1 MGYFLRVYIMQRK
14 LLLISLLASSTLAYA
29 SDFKLGYVDVS
40 KIFSTSKPA
49 LAMQEALKT
58 KFDPQQK
65 SLKTMNDKLV
75 SEQTQM
81 QAIMKKAPSMD
92 KLTTTDRAS
101 LEKLQTTYQKDQMDF
116 QQKYT
121 TFQQSAQKAQDF
133 ASAAV
138 LGRANTILKD
148 ISDKDDFDLVLT
160 SNQLVYAKPKY
171 DLTDRVI
178 AELNKVNSAELIKQ
192 LDNVEKQ
199 PMNSQMTTTGLT
211 APTTK

>member
-1 MGYFLRVYIMQRK
+1 MQRK

-199 PMNSQMTTTGLT
+199 PMNSQITTTGLT

>member
-1 MGYFLRVYIMQRK
+1 MKRK

-49 LAMQEALKT
+49 LAMQEALKA

-81 QAIMKKAPSMD
+81 QAVMKKAPSMD
-92 KLTTTDRAS
+92 KLTVTDRAS

-178 AELNKVNSAELIKQ
+178 AELNKVNSTELIKQ

-199 PMNSQMTTTGLT
+199 PLNPQATTGLT

>member
-1 MGYFLRVYIMQRK
+1 MQRK

-49 LAMQEALKT
+49 LAMQEALKVR
-58 KFDPQQK
+58 FDPQQK

-81 QAIMKKAPSMD
+81 QAIVKKAPSMD
-92 KLTTTDRAS
+92 KLTASDRAN
-101 LEKLQTTYQKDQMDF
+101 LEKLEAGYQKEQMAF

-121 TFQQSAQKAQDF
+121 VFQQSAQKAQDF

-148 ISDKDDFDLVLT
+148 ISDKDGFDLVLT

-171 DLTDRVI
+171 DLTDQVI
-178 AELNKVNSAELIKQ
+178 EELNKLNSAELIKQ
-192 LDNVEKQ
+192 LDNLEKQ
-199 PMNSQMTTTGLT
+199 PLNSQATAGLT
-211 APTTK
+211 APKVK

>member
-199 PMNSQMTTTGLT
+199 PMNSQITTTGLT

>member
-199 PMNSQMTTTGLT
+199 PMNSQVTTTGLT

>member
-1 MGYFLRVYIMQRK
+1 MQRK
-14 LLLISLLASSTLAYA
+14 LLLISLLVGSTLANA
-29 SDFKLGYVDVS
+29 ADFKLGYVDVS

-65 SLKTMNDKLV
+65 NLKTMYDKLV

-81 QAIMKKAPSMD
+81 QTLMKKAPSMD
-92 KLTTTDRAS
+92 KLSTDDRAT
-101 LEKLQTTYQKDQMDF
+101 LEKLEATYQKDQMDF
-116 QQKYT
+116 QQKYSA
-121 TFQQSAQKAQDF
+121 FQQSAQKAQDF

-148 ISDKDDFDLVLT
+148 LSDKGGFDLVLT

-171 DLTDRVI
+171 DLTDQVI
-178 AELNKVNSAELIKQ
+178 EQLNQVNSADLIKQ
-192 LDNVEKQ
+192 LDNAEKQ
-199 PMNSQMTTTGLT
+199 PAAGSSNTGLA
-211 APTTK
+211 APK

>member
-1 MGYFLRVYIMQRK
+1 MQRK

-81 QAIMKKAPSMD
+81 QAIMKKSSSMD
-92 KLTTTDRAS
+92 KLTTTDRTS

-121 TFQQSAQKAQDF
+121 AFQQSAQKAQDF
-133 ASAAV
+133 ASVAI
-138 LGRANTILKD
+138 LGCANTILKD

-178 AELNKVNSAELIKQ
+178 AELNKVNSVELIKR
-192 LDNVEKQ
+192 LDNVDKQ
-199 PMNSQMTTTGLT
+199 YLNSQATAAGLT
-211 APTTK
+211 APITK

>member
-199 PMNSQMTTTGLT
+199 PMNSQITTTGLT
-211 APTTK
+211 AQTTK

>member
-1 MGYFLRVYIMQRK
+1 MQRK

>member
-1 MGYFLRVYIMQRK
+1 MQRK
-14 LLLISLLASSTLAYA
+14 LLLLSLLASSTLAYA
-29 SDFKLGYVDVS
+29 ADFKLGYVDVS
-40 KIFSTSKPA
+40 KIFTTSKPA
-49 LAMQEALKT
+49 LAMQEALKS

-65 SLKTMNDKLV
+65 QLKAMNDKIV

-92 KLTTTDRAS
+92 KLTTADQAS
-101 LEKLQTTYQKDQMDF
+101 LKKLEAAYQKDQMDF
-116 QQKYT
+116 QQKYS
-121 TFQQSAQKAQDF
+121 TFQQTAQKAQDF

-148 ISDKDDFDLVLT
+148 ISDKGGYDLVLT

-171 DLTDRVI
+171 DLTDQVI
-178 AELNKVNSAELIKQ
+178 EQLNQVNSAELIKQ

-199 PMNSQMTTTGLT
+199 PLNQPLNQGLT
-211 APTTK
+211 APKATK

>member
-1 MGYFLRVYIMQRK
+1 MQKR
-14 LLLISLLASSTLAYA
+14 LLLTGLLLSANLAFA

-49 LAMQEALKT
+49 VAMQEALKA
-58 KFDPQQK
+58 KFAPQQAQ
-65 SLKTMNDKLV
+65 LKTMNDKLV

-92 KLTTTDRAS
+92 KLNPTDRTT
-101 LEKLQTTYQKDQMDF
+101 LEKLEATYQKDQMAF
-116 QQKYT
+116 QQKYS
-121 TFQQSAQKAQDF
+121 TFQQTAQRAQDF

-148 ISDKDDFDLVLT
+148 ISDKGGYDLVLT

-171 DLTDRVI
+171 DLTDQVI
-178 AELNKVNSAELIKQ
+178 EQLNQVNSAELIKQ
-192 LDNVEKQ
+192 LDNVDKQ
-199 PMNSQMTTTGLT
+199 PLSTPGSQPSLA
-211 APTTK
+211 APATK

>member
-1 MGYFLRVYIMQRK
+1 MQRK
-14 LLLISLLASSTLAYA
+14 LLLISLLVGSTLANA
-29 SDFKLGYVDVS
+29 ADFKLGYVDVS

-65 SLKTMNDKLV
+65 NLKTMNDKLV

-81 QAIMKKAPSMD
+81 QTLMKKAPSMD
-92 KLTTTDRAS
+92 KLSTDDRAT
-101 LEKLQTTYQKDQMDF
+101 LEKLEATYQKDQMDF
-116 QQKYT
+116 QQKYSA
-121 TFQQSAQKAQDF
+121 FQQSAQKAQDF

-148 ISDKDDFDLVLT
+148 LSDKGGFDLVLT

-171 DLTDRVI
+171 DLTDQVI
-178 AELNKVNSAELIKQ
+178 EQLNQVNSADLIKQ
-192 LDNVEKQ
+192 LDNAEKQ
-199 PMNSQMTTTGLT
+199 PAAGSSNTGLA
-211 APTTK
+211 APK

>member
-1 MGYFLRVYIMQRK
+1 MQRK
-14 LLLISLLASSTLAYA
+14 LLLISLLIGSTLANA

-49 LAMQEALKT
+49 LAMQAALKT

-65 SLKTMNDKLV
+65 NLKTMNDKLV
-75 SEQTQM
+75 SEQNQM

-92 KLTTTDRAS
+92 KLGVTDRAS
-101 LEKLQTTYQKDQMDF
+101 LEKLQTTYQKDQMEF

-148 ISDKDDFDLVLT
+148 ISDKGGFDLVLT

-171 DLTDRVI
+171 DLTDQVI
-178 AELNKVNSAELIKQ
+178 EQLNQVNSADLIKQ

-199 PMNSQMTTTGLT
+199 PSQPLSSALA
-211 APTTK
+211 APK

>member
-1 MGYFLRVYIMQRK
+1 MQRK
-14 LLLISLLASSTLAYA
+14 LLLSLLVSSTLAYA
-29 SDFKLGYVDVS
+29 TDFKLGYVDVS
-40 KIFSTSKPA
+40 KVFSTSKPA

-65 SLKTMNDKLV
+65 SLKTMNDKLA

-92 KLTTTDRAS
+92 KLTATDRAS
-101 LEKLQTTYQKDQMDF
+101 LESLQVTYQKDQMEF

-192 LDNVEKQ
+192 LDSVEKQ
-199 PMNSQMTTTGLT
+199 PLSPATTAGLAT
-211 APTTK
+211 PKTK